1 MYNYLMREKLTD
13 SPLFNVLAFSI
24 FWAIQIFVSKLAFI
38 AGAVVIPFTIQS
50 ALFAIIALVVLVL
63 PKVYGEIRTLAP
75 KILLG
80 LLLANAI
87 HYALGGFFSNAGT
100 ALTSTVNAGFLVQFS
115 TVTTT
120 ILAAVVL
127 KEKLKKSKIVTV
139 VMIIIGSFLLIT
151 KGSLIVPRLGDI
163 LILLA
168 CLSWSTGNV
177 LVRKTLRSTTVSG
190 DVVSF
195 LRPLAGLPVLLFF
208 VLLAPMYPSPMKE
221 VFAQNIFVTEY
232 LGYAALNG
240 LFAALLW
247 IYLNRTLKV
256 ASASYMTMMS
266 SLTPVLVTIM
276 AIVFLHER
284 LLPIQILGILM
295 IISSGTITQLLK
307 IDKD

>member
-1 MYNYLMREKLTD
+1 MYNYSMREKLSD

-38 AGAVVIPFTIQS
+38 AGAAVIPFTVQS
-50 ALFAIIALVVLVL
+50 AVFAIIALLVLVL
-63 PKVYGEIRTLAP
+63 PKVSSEIKALSP
-75 KILLG
+75 KILIG
-80 LLLANAI
+80 LLIANAI
-87 HYALGGFFSNAGT
+87 HYALGGFFSNSGT

-120 ILAAVVL
+120 LLAAIVL

-139 VMIIIGSFLLIT
+139 IMIIIGSFLLIT
-151 KGSLIVPRLGDI
+151 KGALIIPRLGDI

-177 LVRKTLRSTTVSG
+177 LVRKTLRSSNVSG

-195 LRPLAGLPVLLFF
+195 LRPIAGLPVLLFF
-208 VLLAPMYPSPMKE
+208 VILSPLYPTPIKE
-221 VFAQNIFVTEY
+221 VFMQNLFVSEH

-240 LFAALLW
+240 VFAALLW

-266 SLTPVLVTIM
+266 SLTPVLVTLM
-276 AIVFLHER
+276 AIVFLREK
-284 LLPIQILGILM
+284 LEPIQVLGIL
-295 IISSGTITQLLK
+295 IIIGSGTITQLLK

>member
-1 MYNYLMREKLTD
+1 MKVKLSD
-13 SPLFNVLAFSI
+13 SPLFNVLAFST
-24 FWAIQIFVSKLAFI
+24 FWAIQIFISKLAFL
-38 AGAVVIPFTIQS
+38 AGAQVIPFTVQS
-50 ALFAIIALVVLVL
+50 AIFAIVVLALYVL
-63 PKVYGEIRTLAP
+63 PTKYHEIKSLTP

-80 LLLANAI
+80 LLIANAV
-87 HYALGGFFSNAGT
+87 HYAFGQFFSNSGT

-120 ILAAVVL
+120 ILAALVL
-127 KEKLKKSKIVTV
+127 KEQLKKSKVITV
-139 VMIIIGSFLLIT
+139 IMIIIGSFFLIT
-151 KGSLIVPRLGDI
+151 KGALVVPETGDI

-195 LRPLAGLPVLLFF
+195 LRPLAGLPILLFF
-208 VLLAPMYPSPMKE
+208 ILLSPMYPSP
-221 VFAQNIFVTEY
+221 VQTIFQQNLFASEY
-232 LGYAALNG
+232 LGFTAING
-240 LFAALLW
+240 LLSALVW

-276 AIVFLHER
+276 AIVFLHEK
-284 LLPIQILGILM
+284 LLPIQILGILI